1 MRPFLTVVGILA
13 WIWALAVLW
22 VFAEAGGALTVIAA
36 GVFAVVAVLALACE
50 RILKTLE
57 EIRDERIARAGRA
70 PVTAARDVGT
80 REEGRREIVQAP
92 LI

>member
-1 MRPFLTVVGILA
+1 MRPFLTVVGVLA

-36 GVFAVVAVLALACE
+36 GVFAIVAVLALACE

-57 EIRDERIARAGRA
+57 EIRDARIAHTGRA
-70 PVTAARDVGT
+70 LTARGDAY
-80 REEGRREIVQAP
+80 EEGRREAVQAP
-92 LI
+92 LA

>member
-1 MRPFLTVVGILA
+1 MRPFLTVVGVLA

-36 GVFAVVAVLALACE
+36 GIFALVAVLALASE

-57 EIRDERIARAGRA
+57 EIRDGRI
-70 PVTAARDVGT
+70 RDKRLAST
-80 REEGRREIVQAP
+80 RDADAYEEGRREIVEAP
-92 LI
+92 LT

>member
-1 MRPFLTVVGILA
+1 MRPFLTTVGVLA

-36 GVFAVVAVLALACE
+36 GIFALVAVLALASE

-57 EIRDERIARAGRA
+57 EIRDERIVRSKV
-70 PVTAARDVGT
+70 VTARDADT
-80 REEGRREIVQAP
+80 YEEGRGEIVQAP
-92 LI
+92 LA